1 MKLSVELNILEMLTL
16 LEWYL
21 ELADSL
27 DSERNSEDL
36 PISEED
42 LKIRLTILERLCY
55 SIQSL
60 D

>member
-21 ELADSL
+21 ELSDSL

>member
-1 MKLSVELNILEMLTL
+1 MKISAELNIIEMLTL

-27 DSERNSEDL
+27 DSERDSEDL
-36 PISEED
+36 SISEED
-42 LKIRLTILERLCY
+42 LKIRLNIIERLCY

>member
-1 MKLSVELNILEMLTL
+1 MKLSVELNLLEMFTL

-27 DSERNSEDL
+27 NSERDAEDL
-36 PISEED
+36 SISEED
-42 LKIRLTILERLCY
+42 LKIRSNILERLCY
-55 SIQSL
+55 SIPSL